1 MNKIIIVADWL
12 INYITKEP
20 YIFCK
25 KLESNYGWNIVKL
38 SMLNVEKIKER
49 KCIILCVTYDGL
61 DISVLKC
68 ENTILIYKIDD
79 LFPCTEIRV
88 KCVEYCDLLISPYEY
103 LFKEKQVR
111 MLYPS
116 INNKESFH
124 IPYSAVSKFYKDISL
139 NNNPKEKIL
148 VSGSITPVY
157 NLRKYIL
164 NFTEYIDILEH
175 PSYKNLKHKIIDEK
189 YYKKLSEYLCCFT
202 DSSKYKYILLK
213 VFEICSVGSLLLC
226 DDLIEKELNKMG
238 FKNNINYISCNKK
251 NLKSKMEWIL
261 NKENRI
267 KVDEIR
273 LNGMKLI
280 RNYHITMVRVET
292 FNTIVKNKYCKNDM
306 KIK

>member
-79 LFPCTEIRV
+79 LYPFKDIRK
-88 KCVEYCDLLISPYEY
+88 KCIDNADLLISPYKY
-103 LFKEKQVR
+103 LLKEKPVR
-111 MLYPS
+111 MLYPL

-124 IPYSAVSKFYKDISL
+124 IPYSAVSKFYKDITL

-157 NLRKYIL
+157 KLRKYIL
-164 NFTEYIDILEH
+164 NYTDYIDILEH
-175 PSYKNLKHKIIDEK
+175 PSYKNLKHKIINEK

-202 DSSKYKYILLK
+202 DASKYKYILLK

-226 DDLIEKELNKMG
+226 DDLIEK
-238 FKNNINYISCNKK
+238 
-251 NLKSKMEWIL
+251 
-261 NKENRI
+261 
-267 KVDEIR
+267 
-273 LNGMKLI
+273 
-280 RNYHITMVRVET
+280 
-292 FNTIVKNKYCKNDM
+292 
-306 KIK
+306 